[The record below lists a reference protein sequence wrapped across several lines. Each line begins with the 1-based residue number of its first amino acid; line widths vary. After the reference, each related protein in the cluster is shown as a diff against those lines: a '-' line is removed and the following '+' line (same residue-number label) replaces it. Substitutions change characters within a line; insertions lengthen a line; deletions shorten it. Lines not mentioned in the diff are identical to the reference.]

1 MVHDDASKACGARG
15 GVGRSARVIAV
26 ALGAGVAAACASLG
40 GLTGGGGDSGAPD
53 AEVDAR
59 SRDATM
65 HDAKHAADAATD
77 GRTSARHDS
86 GRDGAARDRVR
97 PAEAGPPDT
106 TSPRDTHDDVHER
119 TDSGCS
125 AATCA
130 GCCNGDACVTAT
142 DSLRCG
148 TGGGA
153 CEACDESHSCAAG
166 ACTGGSLVL
175 FGGVVHQ
182 GGQELQYNDTWVFN
196 GAAWK
201 QIVVNGPPA
210 RNGANMATVNGRPL
224 LFGGFNGTDNYNDTW
239 VWNGAAW
246 VSLGADSGPGARNVG
261 TMATLNQTVVLFGGF
276 DNQTLTM
283 LGDTVTW
290 AADGGWG
297 RSQVLSPGPVPLAGG
312 AAGTPGG
319 FMVLFGGSNASNVAL
334 DDTWLWNGVR
344 WAKASP
350 AVSPSAR
357 DGSAAGVLGGKLVLF
372 GGEQGYAE
380 AVLDDTW
387 VWDGSMSTWAQE
399 NVTGPPGR
407 AYAASAV
414 LNGELVVFGGRV
426 AFQDGGGSVALGDTW
441 TWNGS
446 RWTELHIPG
455 PSARYYTSMA
465 AQVF

>member
-1 MVHDDASKACGARG
+1 MASGWLWPMPLVLFVGVADAVERGGISGAEGGGETLLTASGGTEAAEGSGVGSGARG
-15 GVGRSARVIAV
+15 G
-26 ALGAGVAAACASLG
+26 
-40 GLTGGGGDSGAPD
+40 D
-53 AEVDAR
+53 
-59 SRDATM
+59 
-65 HDAKHAADAATD
+65 AADALLSGWVVKVKPRPRSAKGPTMASI
-77 GRTSARHDS
+77 TSTFRVTRRARS
-86 GRDGAARDRVR
+86 AGFKRGKISCNGKLINLLSSS
-97 PAEAGPPDT
+97 PAEFT
-106 TSPRDTHDDVHER
+106 
-119 TDSGCS
+119 
-125 AATCA
+125 
-130 GCCNGDACVTAT
+130 
-142 DSLRCG
+142 
-148 TGGGA
+148 
-153 CEACDESHSCAAG
+153 
-166 ACTGGSLVL
+166 
-175 FGGVVHQ
+175 
-182 GGQELQYNDTWVFN
+182 
-196 GAAWK
+196 K
-201 QIVVNGPPA
+201 I
-210 RNGANMATVNGRPL
+210 
-224 LFGGFNGTDNYNDTW
+224 
-239 VWNGAAW
+239 
-246 VSLGADSGPGARNVG
+246 PGAKCRNSPKEI
-261 TMATLNQTVVLFGGF
+261 
-276 DNQTLTM
+276 LTAPKANW
-283 LGDTVTW
+283 LITIS
-290 AADGGWG
+290 ACN
-297 RSQVLSPGPVPLAGG
+297 RIVPLAGG